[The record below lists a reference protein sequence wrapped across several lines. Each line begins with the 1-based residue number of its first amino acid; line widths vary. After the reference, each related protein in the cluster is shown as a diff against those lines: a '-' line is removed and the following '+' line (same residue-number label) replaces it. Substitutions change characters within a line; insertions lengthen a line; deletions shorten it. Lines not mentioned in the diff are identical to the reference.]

1 MIPDS
6 CSTRGRESAVS
17 PAKSS
22 AVKSTSA
29 LLKNSRSHVSDAYS
43 LGSGIA
49 SNLRRMPP
57 PTERLNPVFNHIPM
71 LKPLRRNSA
80 TEVDNTIIHQA
91 SQANCSGLLGP
102 RKNVLMRS
110 QPIHLIFRNHTCRE
124 AFQEQFTEGHWSF
137 VTKLLHHVARDR
149 PPRVQ
154 PQISR
159 TSTLANSR
167 DIFLSF
173 LQQSAVSCRSIF
185 LSSSKPSRSSE

>member
-1 MIPDS
+1 MKSI
-6 CSTRGRESAVS
+6 SARLKIS
-17 PAKSS
+17 P
-22 AVKSTSA
+22 
-29 LLKNSRSHVSDAYS
+29 SHVSDAYS

-57 PTERLNPVFNHIPM
+57 PTERLNPVFNYIPM

-91 SQANCSGLLGP
+91 SQADCSGLLGS

-110 QPIHLIFRNHTCRE
+110 QPIHLIFRNHPCGK
-124 AFQEQFTEGHWSF
+124 AFQEQLTEGHRRF

-149 PPRVQ
+149 SLRVQ

-167 DIFLSF
+167 DIFLS
-173 LQQSAVSCRSIF
+173 S
-185 LSSSKPSRSSE
+185 P